1 MIKEKLVGKDSY
13 GFIYR
18 TKTRDSEDHVHRL
31 FVDIIAMFLGP

>member
-1 MIKEKLVGKDSY
+1 MIKETLVGKDSY

-18 TKTRDSEDHVHRL
+18 TKTRDSEDQVHRL